1 MSSRRTVVRING
13 RNQNHHLFN
22 NNGTWWMHWTEHLPD
37 FTKRRVRVS
46 LGTKDVGIARARRD
60 AALAWLTGGPMPAPQ
75 DLALAA

>member
-1 MSSRRTVVRING
+1 MNSRKTVVRVNG

-46 LGTKDVGIARARRD
+46 LGTKEVVMARLKRDEELARMTGRGV
-60 AALAWLTGGPMPAPQ
+60 AAVNQMSMSA
-75 DLALAA
+75 